1 MFFGNLEKIEILLL
15 ILDHSVEMSAMQF
28 TSISVR
34 AHVKEINVCAL
45 IFFSVPYEPFCVLS
59 IRIPCL
65 VEFSL
70 VYGNGRGHCFV
81 DVRLM
86 FMRMVMFGAVL
97 LRGGCVTAA
106 VGACSSDD
114 VIFLA
119 MTSSLEIEERAC
131 DVPSLL

>member
-1 MFFGNLEKIEILLL
+1 
-15 ILDHSVEMSAMQF
+15 MQF
-28 TSISVR
+28 ISVR
-34 AHVKEINVCAL
+34 AHVKEISGYTL
-45 IFFSVPYEPFCVLS
+45 IFLSVRDEPFCVLS
-59 IRIPCL
+59 IRITCL

-81 DVRLM
+81 DVRLV

-106 VGACSSDD
+106 VGAYSSDG

-119 MTSSLEIEERAC
+119 MISSLEIGEGEC
-131 DVPSLL
+131 DVPSLP

>member
-1 MFFGNLEKIEILLL
+1 MSFS
-15 ILDHSVEMSAMQF
+15 DHNVQHCTCIIGIMQF
-28 TSISVR
+28 ISVR
-34 AHVKEINVCAL
+34 AHVKEISGYTL
-45 IFFSVPYEPFCVLS
+45 IFLSVRDEPFCAIS
-59 IRIPCL
+59 IRITCL

-86 FMRMVMFGAVL
+86 FARIVVFGAVL

-106 VGACSSDD
+106 VGACFSDD

-131 DVPSLL
+131 DVPSLS